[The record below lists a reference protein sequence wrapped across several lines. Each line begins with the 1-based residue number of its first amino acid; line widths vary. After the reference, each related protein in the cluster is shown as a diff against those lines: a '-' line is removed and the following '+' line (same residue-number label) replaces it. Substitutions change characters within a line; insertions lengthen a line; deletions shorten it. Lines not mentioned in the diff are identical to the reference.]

1 MIYLTTHGQKFI
13 MHYTDEEYGEES
25 IEQLAITKAF
35 TSEEGYFVQD
45 YAHQYVTSDADGFPK
60 IGKVANE

>member
-1 MIYLTTHGQKFI
+1 